1 MSDLPSHEDIDRWCR
16 EQPKSVIAKLPDC
29 IEKREA
35 ERLVDVLADLVHEA
49 RERKA
54 DR

>member
-1 MSDLPSHEDIDRWCR
+1 MSDLPSHEDLDKYCR
-16 EQPKSVIAKLPDC
+16 ELPKSVIAKLPDS

-35 ERLVDVLADLVHEA
+35 ERLVDVLADLTHAA